1 MSNKPQR
8 KKIEGQEVLT
18 HDEVFNPPKQEQSEP
33 WKGEKVE
40 SIAKDDFDPDKTEIS
55 KMIEDLKEK
64 PITTEKFNELVSHI
78 EDMRLA
84 FDSIHSLIAKTHNL
98 ENAFD
103 SFKKHTQE
111 KLAQFAKELKA
122 TSTDV
127 PGNVTGQG
135 TLKNVASDFKAVVQ
149 LGRLAKESL
158 TDANK
163 DTGALK
169 MQAIEAQETYL
180 RQTVDPS
187 EIQFLN
193 QSLAALRK
201 L

>member
-8 KKIEGQEVLT
+8 KEIEGQEVLT
-18 HDEVFNPPKQEQSEP
+18 HDEVFNPPKQEKPETED
-33 WKGEKVE
+33 KTAFVKLVEEKQAE
-40 SIAKDDFDPDKTEIS
+40 KDDLS
-55 KMIEDLKEK
+55 
-64 PITTEKFNELVSHI
+64 
-78 EDMRLA
+78 A
-84 FDSIHSLIAKTHNL
+84 FFSQVHALTAKIHNL

-111 KLAQFAKELKA
+111 KLSQFAKELKSA
-122 TSTDV
+122 STDV

-135 TLKNVASDFKAVVQ
+135 TLKNVDSDFKAVVQ

-180 RQTVDPS
+180 RQTVDPG